1 MKNVTY
7 LLGAGASAEA
17 LPIHLERDVNG
28 VIYPSLSDS
37 YLELA
42 KELRSYTGASINQ
55 IYNHLQSISKDLIW
69 LHEGS
74 KKFDT
79 TDTYAKFLYANED
92 YSNLQKLKKIL
103 SFFFVY
109 RQFISKKTD
118 NRALVF
124 LTTLMKKGPVF
135 PDNVKIISWN
145 YDMQIQLAMRQFMEE
160 KVGTDHRHSSLI
172 RYYPALA
179 QGYVN
184 SSYSMLH
191 LNGIAG
197 YKYSDQVG
205 VVNPL
210 VYNKISNINEIIE
223 WYNKANSS
231 LFDTLK
237 FAWENDKQDANLVL
251 SNQISDDVNKI
262 IQPIINL
269 TEILVIVGYSF
280 PFFNRDVD
288 TMIFQLLKSAN
299 KLQTINK
306 LEKIYMQNPTLTG
319 EFLYGQFRIHQ
330 NIPIIHIRD
339 CDNYFIPPEL

>member
-17 LPIHLERDVNG
+17 LPVHLERTIDSQKF
-28 VIYPSLSDS
+28 PSLADS

-42 KELRSYTGASINQ
+42 RELGGYSGGIHNQ
-55 IYNHLQSISKDLIW
+55 LQLISKDLIW

-92 YSNLQKLKKIL
+92 YPNLQKLKKVL

-109 RQFISKKTD
+109 QQFISKKID

-135 PDNVKIISWN
+135 PDNVKILSWN
-145 YDMQIQLAMRQFMEE
+145 YDMQIQLAMRQFQEE
-160 KVGTDHRHSSLI
+160 KVGNDRRHTSLI
-172 RYYPALA
+172 KYYPALA
-179 QGYVN
+179 KGYHN
-184 SSYSMLH
+184 SDYSMLH

-197 YKYSDQVG
+197 YKYSDQEG

-210 VYNKISNINEIIE
+210 VYNKLSNINEIME
-223 WYNKANSS
+223 WYNKANAS
-231 LFDTLK
+231 LFDALK
-237 FAWENDKQDANLVL
+237 FAWENDKKDPNMAL
-251 SNQISDDVNKI
+251 SSLISEDVDKI
-262 IQPIINL
+262 IQPITKL

-288 TMIFQLLKSAN
+288 TMIFNLMKSSINLK
-299 KLQTINK
+299 
-306 LEKIYMQNPTLTG
+306 KIYVQNPTLKG
-319 EFLYGQFRIHQ
+319 EFLYGQFGIPQH
-330 NIPIIHIRD
+330 IPIVHISE
-339 CDNYFIPPEL
+339 CDNYFVPPEL